1 MTRYTKIAA
10 IVICVVVSA
19 STGLTQS
26 QRRFTLPPIDPRM
39 TREEREEV
47 MNEWRKQQ
55 YREQMNNP
63 VLAEMNAELMRTI
76 QELLR
81 ADDRQWKRIEPL
93 FQEKIEPARKE
104 LSASATWR
112 YRNERFRWVTRLAGR
127 DKERFHIDYGRA
139 QSIEEMTGTRRAI
152 EELMTLVDDES
163 ATDAQIR
170 KGIEGVRQAR
180 EKARKELTELL
191 KELRSELTGPRQ
203 EALFLIFKV
212 LD

>member
-1 MTRYTKIAA
+1 MTRYTKIGA

-26 QRRFTLPPIDPRM
+26 QKRFTPPPIDPSM
-39 TREEREEV
+39 TREEAEKA
-47 MNEWRKQQ
+47 MNEWRKQR
-55 YREQMNNP
+55 YEERVNNP
-63 VLAEMNAELMRTI
+63 VLAEMNAELMRAI

-112 YRNERFRWVTRLAGR
+112 YRDGRFRWVTRLVDR
-127 DKERFHIDYGRA
+127 DEDRFFVDYDRA
-139 QSIEEMTGTRRAI
+139 QSLEEMTGTRRAI
-152 EELMTLVDDES
+152 EELMTLVDDEG

-170 KGIEGVRQAR
+170 MGIEGVRQAR
-180 EKARKELTELL
+180 EKTRKELTKLL